1 MSDDPRTL
9 LKRYGL
15 APRKALGQNF
25 LSDPALLARIAAG
38 ADSGAED
45 TVLEIGAGLGALTQE
60 LARRAGQVIAVET
73 DPHLVDV
80 LRDTLSGWPNVRLV
94 HGDIL
99 TLEIPD
105 LLGIEPP
112 AAPPLW
118 GTRLPHYHVVANLP
132 YYITAAVLRHLLEA
146 PLRPA
151 RLVVTVQ
158 REVAERLVAAPGEM
172 SLLSVSAQF
181 YGVPRVLFR
190 IKPGAFFP
198 PPQVESAVVRLDTYP
213 DPPVPVGDVAWFFT
227 VVRAGFAQ
235 KRKQLRNTLA
245 SALAMPVAQVE
256 AALHNA
262 GLDPTRRAETLTL
275 AEWGRLAQALAPAE
289 A

>member
-1 MSDDPRTL
+1 MTEDPRAL

-25 LSDPALLARIAAG
+25 LSDPALLGRIAAG
-38 ADSGAED
+38 AEVGPED

-60 LARRAGQVIAVET
+60 LARRAGRVIAVET
-73 DPHLVDV
+73 DPHLIAV
-80 LRDTLSGWPNVRLV
+80 LRDTLSDFPNVRLV

-99 TLEIPD
+99 TLDIAA
-105 LLGIEPP
+105 LLEQTAPP
-112 AAPPLW
+112 APPLW
-118 GTRLPHYHVVANLP
+118 GTRLEHYHVVANLP
-132 YYITAAVLRHLLEA
+132 YYITAAVLRHVLEA

-158 REVAERLVAAPGEM
+158 REVAERLVAGPGEM

-181 YGVPRVLFR
+181 YGTPRILFR
-190 IKPGAFFP
+190 IKPGAFYP
-198 PPQVESAVVRLDTYP
+198 PPQVESAVVRLDTCVE
-213 DPPVPVGDVAWFFT
+213 PPVPVEDVGWFFT

-245 SALAMPVAQVE
+245 ASLGKPTAQIE
-256 AALHNA
+256 AALHTA
-262 GLDPTRRAETLTL
+262 GIDPTRRAETLTL
-275 AEWGRLAQALAPAE
+275 EEWGRLAQALR
-289 A
+289 

>member
-1 MSDDPRTL
+1 MSDDPRAL

-38 ADSGAED
+38 AESGAED

-73 DPHLVDV
+73 DPHLVAV
-80 LRDTLSGWPNVRLV
+80 LRDTMGVYPNVRLV

-99 TLEIPD
+99 ALDIPT
-105 LLGIEPP
+105 LLGLEPTP
-112 AAPPLW
+112 APPLW
-118 GTRLPHYHVVANLP
+118 GVRLEHYHVVANLP

-181 YGVPRVLFR
+181 YGAPRILFR

-198 PPQVESAVVRLDTYP
+198 PPQVESAVVRLDTYA
-213 DPPVPVGDVAWFFT
+213 DPPVPVRDVSWFFT

-245 SALAMPVAQVE
+245 ASLALPAPQVE
-256 AALHNA
+256 AALRAA

-275 AEWGRLAQALAPAE
+275 AEWGSLVQALAPAE